1 MKDGFRSKA
10 PYNGVSTK
18 DTAAGGPQKPP
29 GAKMKKEKTSMKMK
43 RIAALGVSAMMAAS
57 VLTACGGSGSST
69 PASTPASGSTGGSTE
84 EEITLKVATWDN
96 TSNPSV
102 QNAVDAFMAANPNI
116 KVELMDIPSADYTT
130 KLTTM
135 LNGGADMDAFFV
147 KDADTTKSLADKG
160 QLADLTEYISADGV
174 DLAAYNG
181 LAENFNYDGKQYG
194 LPARTDYYVMFYN
207 KDMFD
212 AKGMEY
218 PSNDWTW
225 ADFEE
230 MAKQLT
236 GDGKY
241 GAYIHT
247 WQACVQNWGV
257 QDGEHTI
264 MDYDT
269 GYDFFKPYYEMV
281 LRMQDEGSIQ
291 SFGELKS
298 ANIHYSG
305 PFAQGTVGMM
315 PMGTWYMATIIE
327 AVKNGES
334 TVNWGVATIPH
345 PEGVEAGWTVGSAT
359 PMCINA
365 NTDKKD
371 AAWELVKF
379 VTGEEGAAE
388 YAKVGAIP
396 GRADDAAIAEIAA
409 MEGMPEGTAEALKVT
424 NISLDRPI
432 VDKVADVNQMLG
444 EQHSLIMLEQ
454 DTIDNVL
461 ASMAEQ
467 AEAIING

>member
-69 PASTPASGSTGGSTE
+69 PASTPASGSTGGSTG

-194 LPARTDYYVMFYN
+194 LPARTDY
-207 KDMFD
+207 
-212 AKGMEY
+212 
-218 PSNDWTW
+218 
-225 ADFEE
+225 
-230 MAKQLT
+230 
-236 GDGKY
+236 
-241 GAYIHT
+241 
-247 WQACVQNWGV
+247 
-257 QDGEHTI
+257 
-264 MDYDT
+264 
-269 GYDFFKPYYEMV
+269 
-281 LRMQDEGSIQ
+281 
-291 SFGELKS
+291 
-298 ANIHYSG
+298 
-305 PFAQGTVGMM
+305 
-315 PMGTWYMATIIE
+315 
-327 AVKNGES
+327 
-334 TVNWGVATIPH
+334 
-345 PEGVEAGWTVGSAT
+345 
-359 PMCINA
+359 
-365 NTDKKD
+365 
-371 AAWELVKF
+371 
-379 VTGEEGAAE
+379 
-388 YAKVGAIP
+388 
-396 GRADDAAIAEIAA
+396 
-409 MEGMPEGTAEALKVT
+409 
-424 NISLDRPI
+424 
-432 VDKVADVNQMLG
+432 
-444 EQHSLIMLEQ
+444 
-454 DTIDNVL
+454 
-461 ASMAEQ
+461 
-467 AEAIING
+467 